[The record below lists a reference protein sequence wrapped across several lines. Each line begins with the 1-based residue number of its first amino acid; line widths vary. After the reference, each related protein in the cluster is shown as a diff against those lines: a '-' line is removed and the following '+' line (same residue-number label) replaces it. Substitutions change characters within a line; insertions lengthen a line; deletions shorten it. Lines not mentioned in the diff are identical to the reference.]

1 MASAT
6 TKPSTPRLSEVARHV
21 VAPKGIVSTGWPAVE
36 DKCLELGI
44 RFRWWQKP
52 IGQIILAKRADGKYA
67 STIGGTGL
75 SIPRQVG
82 KTFLV
87 GAIIFALCLL
97 RPNLTVVW
105 SAHRLRTAEE
115 TFKKMQAFARRKRIA
130 PHIAKVTLGS
140 GEECIEFI
148 NGSRIMFG
156 ARAAGFGRGF
166 DEVDVVVYD
175 EAQILSDAALDDM
188 IPATNQCRQDTG
200 ALMLFMGTPPKPD
213 DTSEVF
219 TGMREDALSGLDED
233 TGWIEFGADP
243 SHTITPKPAPLTE
256 ADWKQ
261 IAKANPS
268 FPEDTPREAILRMRK
283 KLSHESML
291 REGFGIWDELRKSY
305 AFGAGAWELAAVADP
320 GPVVGAIALSVSM
333 DRLTASIG
341 AAGAVQIP
349 DKDGAPQDRLMVAA
363 VDRREGTGWLVPEAW
378 RIHQE
383 RGVPVVVAR
392 SAADLIPA
400 LEAVGFT
407 VCSASNPDGTL
418 IVARAGD
425 AQDACAQIFDKVQ
438 QGILAHANH
447 PLLDA
452 AVYGAHR
459 RTVGERWVWDRK
471 NSTTDVS
478 MLEAVT
484 LAAWQAALTVS
495 DYDVLDSIY

>member
-1 MASAT
+1 MT
-6 TKPSTPRLSEVARHV
+6 
-21 VAPKGIVSTGWPAVE
+21 TGWPAVE
-36 DKCLELGI
+36 DKCAELGI

-130 PHIAKVTLGS
+130 PHVLKVILGS
-140 GEECIEFI
+140 GEECIEFR
-148 NGSRIMFG
+148 NGSRILFG

-175 EAQILSDAALDDM
+175 EAQILTDAALDDM

-200 ALMLFMGTPPKPD
+200 ALLLFMGTPPKPED
-213 DTSEVF
+213 PSEVF
-219 TGMREDALSGLDED
+219 TSMREDALSGQDED

-243 SHTITPKPAPLTE
+243 SHVVTRKPAPMTE
-256 ADWKQ
+256 ADWRQ
-261 IAKANPS
+261 VAKANPS
-268 FPEDTPREAILRMRK
+268 FPDDTPREAILRMRK

-291 REGFGIWDELRKSY
+291 REGFGIWDELRKNY
-305 AFGAGAWELAAVADP
+305 AFGAGNWELCSLETDP
-320 GPVVGAIALSVSM
+320 GPQVDAIALAVSM
-333 DRLTASIG
+333 DRLSASIG
-341 AAGAVQIP
+341 ASGAFEV
-349 DKDGAPQDRLMVAA
+349 DGKQRMMVAA
-363 VDRREGTGWLVPEAW
+363 IDRRDGTGWLVPEAW

-383 RGVPVVVAR
+383 RRCPVVVTR

-400 LEAVGFT
+400 LEAVGFR
-407 VCSASNPDGTL
+407 SGETL
-418 IVARAGD
+418 IIARAGD
-425 AQDACAQIFDKVQ
+425 SQDACAQVFDMVQ
-438 QGILAHANH
+438 QGVLAHANH
-447 PLLDA
+447 DELDK

-459 RTVGERWVWDRK
+459 RTINGERWVWDRK
-471 NSTTDVS
+471 NSATDVS

-484 LAAWQAALTVS
+484 LALWGATSTTTAFFGAWR
-495 DYDVLDSIY
+495 